1 MADEQVV
8 ISVADDQ
15 VDDMATVVDALRA
28 VGLRVS
34 EVLDSAGIV
43 TGTVDGAALAS
54 LSTVPG
60 VVDVERCW
68 WTRRWPPPPPRRSRT
83 P

>member
-1 MADEQVV
+1 VADEQVV

-15 VDDMATVVDALRA
+15 VEDMSGVVDALRDA
-28 VGLRVS
+28 GLRVQ

-43 TGTVDGAALAS
+43 TGTVDGEALAT

-60 VVDVERCW
+60 VVDVERS
-68 WTRRWPPPPPRRSRT
+68 RVYQVPPPDSPVQ
-83 P
+83 